1 MSANP
6 NILSSAHA
14 IRLSKCS
21 FRVMDGRRQEAPL
34 YVAKVTA
41 QRRLMRMHDF
51 LDALLAGTS
60 LVADHIW
67 WPVVI
72 LLLAG
77 TGIYLSFLTG
87 FIQVRRLTLAIRFM
101 LKSRNKA
108 EMEQRTGDITPFQAL
123 MTALAATVGNGNI
136 AGVATAIASGG
147 PGAPFWMW
155 MTAVFGMATKYAE
168 GLLGLKYRIRDKDGT
183 YSGGAMYYLRDG
195 VPWKGLGKFLA
206 LWFSV
211 AVILMATF
219 GSGNMA
225 QSNSIAL
232 ALKSDFGIP
241 FIWTGIGLAILVSL
255 VIIGGVQRIARV
267 AERLVPGMILLYM
280 GAGMYV
286 LLANVL
292 IVPDILK
299 VVLQSALTN
308 EAIVGGFLGHTVKEA
323 IRYGVAR
330 GTLSNESGIGSCSI
344 PAAAAKGNEAAAQG
358 LVAMMGTFIDTII
371 VCSMTTFVILAS
383 NLHPHTTGLTSTELT
398 KSAFAVGLGTHLG
411 GWVVSLSS
419 LLFGYT
425 TLIGWSYYGEQ
436 GARYLWGIRSVLP
449 YRYTF
454 CVFVFFGAVL
464 QGRYLQIVWNLGDIG
479 NALMALPN
487 LIGLLLLG
495 VTVRKISRDYLRR
508 WDAGEIKSPFGD

>member
-1 MSANP
+1 MTGS
-6 NILSSAHA
+6 
-14 IRLSKCS
+14 
-21 FRVMDGRRQEAPL
+21 
-34 YVAKVTA
+34 
-41 QRRLMRMHDF
+41 
-51 LDALLAGTS
+51 LDLLLHYTT
-60 LVADHIW
+60 LIADHIW

-77 TGIYLSFLTG
+77 TGIYISFQTR
-87 FIQVRRLTLAIRFM
+87 FIQIRRLGLAIRLMF
-101 LKSRNKA
+101 KSRDKA
-108 EMEQRTGDITPFQAL
+108 EMEKRTGDITPFQAL

-168 GLLGLKYRIRDKDGT
+168 GMLGLNYRIKNTDGSF
-183 YSGGAMYYLRDG
+183 SGGAMYYLRDG
-195 VPWKGLGKFLA
+195 IRWKGLGKFLA
-206 LWFSV
+206 FWFSI

-232 ALKSDFGIP
+232 ALNSDFGIP

-255 VIIGGVQRIARV
+255 VIIGGVKRIAIV

-280 GAGMYV
+280 VSGIFVV
-286 LLANVL
+286 LTNVR
-292 IVPDILK
+292 IIPDILM
-299 VVLQSALTN
+299 VVLRSALTN

-344 PAAAAKGNEAAAQG
+344 PAAAAKGNESAAQG

-398 KSAFAVGLGTHLG
+398 KSAFAVGLGTGLG

-436 GARYLWGIRSVLP
+436 GARYLWGIRSVFP
-449 YRYTF
+449 YRYAF
-454 CVFVFFGAVL
+454 CLFVFFGAVL
-464 QGRYLQIVWNLGDIG
+464 QGRHLQIVWNMGDIG
-479 NALMALPN
+479 NALMAIPN
-487 LIGLLLLG
+487 LVGLVLLG
-495 VTVRKISRDYLRR
+495 KKVQQLTKDYLRR
-508 WDAGEIKSPFGD
+508 WDKGAIASPFGD